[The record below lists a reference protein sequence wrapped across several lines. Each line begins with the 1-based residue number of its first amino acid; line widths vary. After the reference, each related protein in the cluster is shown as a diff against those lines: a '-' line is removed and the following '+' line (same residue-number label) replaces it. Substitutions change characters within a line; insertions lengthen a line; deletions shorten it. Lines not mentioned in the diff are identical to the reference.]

1 MGRGPRPSVQACGRL
16 ARGGGG
22 GVDVHTA
29 GGRRGPLPVS
39 SFPFLSLLFK
49 EEACPADVKDGCTSA
64 RPPPIFSVKSSHH
77 SEAGTGSVPFPNLSD
92 HPTRAPSNPGQLS
105 SRRFLCTAPP
115 HALGKPSVQ
124 TRPPTH
130 ARRLLCEVPPSPLRG
145 SQNRW
150 HEREREQGLLWAPWD
165 GHPPPDAVRAPAP
178 VINVPNSE
186 THRRFQTQTPGA
198 IGFHDF
204 SRSLGYGLARI
215 CSPLNYS
222 SGIRKTQQHLSLPWR
237 PRLIPPHSQTL
248 REPEIIPGPIYD
260 CPRPCPP

>member
-22 GVDVHTA
+22 VNVHTA

-124 TRPPTH
+124 TRPPHTR
-130 ARRLLCEVPPSPLRG
+130 AGFSAKSLRVP
-145 SQNRW
+145 
-150 HEREREQGLLWAPWD
+150 
-165 GHPPPDAVRAPAP
+165 
-178 VINVPNSE
+178 
-186 THRRFQTQTPGA
+186 
-198 IGFHDF
+198 
-204 SRSLGYGLARI
+204 
-215 CSPLNYS
+215 
-222 SGIRKTQQHLSLPWR
+222 
-237 PRLIPPHSQTL
+237 
-248 REPEIIPGPIYD
+248 
-260 CPRPCPP
+260 

>member
-1 MGRGPRPSVQACGRL
+1 MG
-16 ARGGGG
+16 
-22 GVDVHTA
+22 
-29 GGRRGPLPVS
+29 
-39 SFPFLSLLFK
+39 
-49 EEACPADVKDGCTSA
+49 
-64 RPPPIFSVKSSHH
+64 
-77 SEAGTGSVPFPNLSD
+77 
-92 HPTRAPSNPGQLS
+92 
-105 SRRFLCTAPP
+105 APP
-115 HALGKPSVQ
+115 HALRPYSVLRVRTTRRPGWGVSPSLISLTTQPEPPPTPVSSLLEGSCVPPPP
-124 TRPPTH
+124 TRSWEALCPDKTPTH